1 MLCLCTFFVFVVQF
15 SRFACRVNRSFSII
29 SKPFHF
35 VKYFFEISQKN
46 FFSASWFEPAAF
58 CAACLLYPT
67 RSALS
72 STFSKIL
79 KILFSA
85 FQLDPPLLRW
95 SYSLADSALFVNT
108 FFDKNS
114 GFSVCFRSVHISFFF
129 RRRSAR
135 FSSFYNIYTI
145 YKQKKIQPRR
155 KSARLY

>member
-46 FFSASWFEPAAF
+46 FFSASWLEPAAF

-72 STFSKIL
+72 STFSKFL

-95 SYSLADSALFVNT
+95 SYSLAKQFPIVNRFFAIFSIFSYFSLFTQQNR
-108 FFDKNS
+108 KNPPPPTVQKQQYYS
-114 GFSVCFRSVHISFFF
+114 P
-129 RRRSAR
+129 
-135 FSSFYNIYTI
+135 FSSFV
-145 YKQKKIQPRR
+145 
-155 KSARLY
+155 